1 MSVIKVPE
9 IKAPTPNRNRNA
21 FDLSQRHLFTAHAG
35 MLLPV
40 LSLDLL
46 PDDHVEINASDFM
59 RTLPMNT
66 AAFASM
72 RGVYE
77 FFYVPYHQLWRPF
90 DQFITGMKDYNSS
103 VIQHVYEN
111 ASPTSIPSFSLKNFY
126 NVLNSSEDNE
136 FVDYLGY
143 NRTAGSY
150 RLLDLL
156 GYSRL
161 YNSSLRTYVDEK
173 GTTPDTLL
181 NGLDFKCNLF
191 RILAYNK
198 IYYDYY
204 RNSTYE
210 SMDCDL
216 FNIDDAGSSG
226 FTDDFLKRLFE
237 LRYRNCQNDYFTNV
251 RPSILFSDGLSGSVL
266 LNRLDPFSGDYT
278 VSPNDNAVS
287 FVIDDPQSSSSG
299 NSFSVQSLR
308 AAFALDKLAS
318 TSMRAGK
325 TFYEQMAAHYGVKI
339 NDGRDGRVTYIGG
352 FDSDIQVSDV
362 TQVSGSSANSDASL
376 AGHLGKIAGKGTGS
390 GSGRVVFDAKEHG
403 VLMCIYS
410 LVPQLQYDC
419 TRIDPMVQKLNRFDF
434 FTPEFENLGLQP
446 LCIDNV
452 TTINTKQGSVVG
464 YQPRYSEYKTAL
476 DINHGQFANK
486 DSLSY
491 WSVGRFRKQG
501 GFKKFDI
508 TMLKINPNMLDS
520 IFPVDYNGKEN
531 TDCVFGGCNFNIV
544 KVSSMSVDGMPRV

>member
-1 MSVIKVPE
+1 MSVVNVPK
-9 IKAPTPNRNRNA
+9 IKAPLPNRNRNA

-77 FFYVPYHQLWRPF
+77 FFFVPYHQLWRIF
-90 DQFITGMKDYNSS
+90 DQFITGMSDYTSS
-103 VIQHVYEN
+103 ALTFNNRHDAPNTTPYFKLDELYKFIATQDGSKVVDDLG
-111 ASPTSIPSFSLKNFY
+111 FSR
-126 NVLNSSEDNE
+126 VT
-136 FVDYLGY
+136 G
-143 NRTAGSY
+143 AY
-150 RLLDLL
+150 RLLDLF

-161 YNSSLRTYVDEK
+161 KDSNNKDITSYIPTYNLTNTVTAS
-173 GTTPDTLL
+173 
-181 NGLDFKCNLF
+181 CNPF

-198 IYYDYY
+198 IYNDYY

-210 SMDCDL
+210 RSDVNSFNLDSANPLLLSSSSVFDL
-216 FNIDDAGSSG
+216 LQ
-226 FTDDFLKRLFE
+226 LK
-237 LRYRNCQNDYFTNV
+237 YRNCQDDFFTNV
-251 RPSILFSDGLSGSVL
+251 RPSMLFSTPDISNLVYHNFGSDTRVE
-266 LNRLDPFSGDYT
+266 LDSINSS
-278 VSPNDNAVS
+278 VSIAPGQDENINVAS
-287 FVIDDPQSSSSG
+287 I
-299 NSFSVQSLR
+299 R

-318 TSMRAGK
+318 TTMRAGK
-325 TFYEQMAAHYGVKI
+325 TFYEQMSAHYGVKI
-339 NDGRDGRVTYIGG
+339 KEGRDGRVTYIGG
-352 FDSDIQVSDV
+352 FDSDLQVSDV
-362 TQVSGSSANSDASL
+362 TQVSGSSANSDAGL

-390 GSGRVVFDAKEHG
+390 GSGRVVFDANEHG

-419 TRIDPMVQKLNRFDF
+419 TRIDPMVRKISRFDY

-446 LCIDNV
+446 LNAEDISTLV
-452 TTINTKQGSVVG
+452 ASPGKVIG

-476 DINHGQFANK
+476 DINHGQFSNDDA
-486 DSLSY
+486 LSY
-491 WSVGRFRKQG
+491 WSVGRLRKSKG
-501 GFKKFDI
+501 ISKFGVS
-508 TMLKINPNMLDS
+508 MLKLNPNMLDS
-520 IFPVDYNGKEN
+520 IFPVNYNGNEN

-544 KVSSMSVDGMPRV
+544 KVSSMSVDGLPHV

>member
-90 DQFITGMKDYNSS
+90 DQFITGMKDYTSSALYSVNSGS
-103 VIQHVYEN
+103 
-111 ASPTSIPSFSLKNFY
+111 APSFVPYFNLKSLYDFFAT
-126 NVLNSSEDNE
+126 SSNGHDKAL
-136 FVDYLGY
+136 DTLGYPRYLG
-143 NRTAGSY
+143 AL
-150 RLLDLL
+150 RLLDLF

-161 YNSSLRTYVDEK
+161 FDSSSHGLSQPGSPDKFINSVD
-173 GTTPDTLL
+173 
-181 NGLDFKCNLF
+181 FSCNPF

-210 SMDCDL
+210 SFDVGL
-216 FNIDDAGSSG
+216 FNLDNRGSSVLS
-226 FTDDFLKRLFE
+226 TDDVVKLLQ
-237 LRYRNCQNDYFTNV
+237 LRYRNAQTDYFTNV
-251 RPSILFSDGLSGSVL
+251 RPSLLFSEGDIVL
-266 LNRLDPFSGDYT
+266 YSSFFNTGKDTQIEANDFNTTIVPNA
-278 VSPNDNAVS
+278 NDNL
-287 FVIDDPQSSSSG
+287 
-299 NSFSVQSLR
+299 SVQSIR

-352 FDSDIQVSDV
+352 FDSDLQVSDV
-362 TQVSGSSANSDASL
+362 TQVSGSSANSDSSL

-419 TRIDPMVQKLNRFDF
+419 TRIDPMVQKINRFDF

-446 LCIDNV
+446 LSVENV
-452 TTINTKQGSVVG
+452 STIAKTPGKVLG

-476 DINHGQFANK
+476 DINHGQFCYK
-486 DSLSY
+486 DALSY
-491 WSVGRFRKQG
+491 WSVGRLRKQVG
-501 GFKKFDI
+501 LDGL
-508 TMLKINPNMLDS
+508 TLSLLKINPNMLDS

>member
-1 MSVIKVPE
+1 MSVVNVPK

-40 LSLDLL
+40 LSLDLI

-66 AAFASM
+66 AAFTSM

-77 FFYVPYHQLWRPF
+77 FFFVPYHQLWRPF
-90 DQFITGMKDYNSS
+90 DQFITGMKDYTSS
-103 VIQHVYEN
+103 ALYGIHSGSTPKCVPYFNLKKLYEFLDSEKAEQPVDVLGFSQRLG
-111 ASPTSIPSFSLKNFY
+111 AS
-126 NVLNSSEDNE
+126 
-136 FVDYLGY
+136 
-143 NRTAGSY
+143 

-161 YNSSLRTYVDEK
+161 WNSSHEDICSPGAPDKFLNAVD
-173 GTTPDTLL
+173 
-181 NGLDFKCNLF
+181 FSCNPF

-198 IYYDYY
+198 IYQDYY
-204 RNSTYE
+204 RNKNYE
-210 SMDCDL
+210 NVDVDL
-216 FNIDDAGSSG
+216 FNIDGKTSG
-226 FTDDFLKRLFE
+226 VLDTDYVFKLLQ
-237 LRYRNCQNDYFTNV
+237 LRYRNAQTDYFTNV
-251 RPSILFSDGLSGSVL
+251 RPSMLFTTG
-266 LNRLDPFSGDYT
+266 DPFSTDYAHIFNSKDVN
-278 VSPNDNAVS
+278 VSVDSDFVS
-287 FVIDDPQSSSSG
+287 VGTDESET
-299 NSFSVQSLR
+299 FSVQSLR

-325 TFYEQMAAHYGVKI
+325 TFYEQIAAHYGVKI
-339 NDGRDGRVTYIGG
+339 SDGRDGRVTYIGG
-352 FDSDIQVSDV
+352 FDSDLQISDV

-376 AGHLGKIAGKGTGS
+376 AGHLGKIAGKGTAS
-390 GSGRVVFDAKEHG
+390 GNGRVVFDANEHG

-419 TRIDPMVQKLNRFDF
+419 TRIDPMVQKFNRFDF

-446 LCIDNV
+446 LSAENV
-452 TTINTKQGSVVG
+452 STICKTPGKVLG

-476 DINHGQFANK
+476 DINHGQFCYDDA
-486 DSLSY
+486 LSY
-491 WSVGRFRKQG
+491 WSVGRLRKERG
-501 GFKKFDI
+501 LDGLKLYMF
-508 TMLKINPNMLDS
+508 KINPNMLDS
-520 IFPVDYNGKEN
+520 IFAVNYNGDEI

>member
-90 DQFITGMKDYNSS
+90 DQFITGMKDYTSSALYSVNSGS
-103 VIQHVYEN
+103 
-111 ASPTSIPSFSLKNFY
+111 APSFVPYFNLKSLYDFFAT
-126 NVLNSSEDNE
+126 SSNGHDKAL
-136 FVDYLGY
+136 DILGYPRYLG
-143 NRTAGSY
+143 AL
-150 RLLDLL
+150 RLLDLF

-161 YNSSLRTYVDEK
+161 FDSSSHGLSQPGSPDKFINSVD
-173 GTTPDTLL
+173 
-181 NGLDFKCNLF
+181 FSCNPF

-210 SMDCDL
+210 SFDVGL
-216 FNIDDAGSSG
+216 FNLDNRGSSVLS
-226 FTDDFLKRLFE
+226 TDDVVKLLQ
-237 LRYRNCQNDYFTNV
+237 LRYRNAQTDYFTNV
-251 RPSILFSDGLSGSVL
+251 RPSLLFSE
-266 LNRLDPFSGDYT
+266 GDI
-278 VSPNDNAVS
+278 VSYSSFFNTGKDTQIEANDFNTTIVPNANDNL
-287 FVIDDPQSSSSG
+287 
-299 NSFSVQSLR
+299 SVQSIR

-352 FDSDIQVSDV
+352 FDSDLQVSDV
-362 TQVSGSSANSDASL
+362 TQVSGSSANSDSSL

-419 TRIDPMVQKLNRFDF
+419 TRIDPMVQKINRFDF

-446 LCIDNV
+446 LSVENV
-452 TTINTKQGSVVG
+452 STIAKTPGKVLG

-476 DINHGQFANK
+476 DINHGQFCYK
-486 DSLSY
+486 DALSY
-491 WSVGRFRKQG
+491 WSVGRLRKQVG
-501 GFKKFDI
+501 LDGL
-508 TMLKINPNMLDS
+508 TLSLLKINPNMLDS

>member
-1 MSVIKVPE
+1 MSVVNVPK
-9 IKAPTPNRNRNA
+9 IKAPLPNRNRNA

-90 DQFITGMKDYNSS
+90 DQFITGMKDYTSSALYSVNSGSAPSS
-103 VIQHVYEN
+103 VPYFN
-111 ASPTSIPSFSLKNFY
+111 LKSLYDFFATSSNGHDKALDTLGYPR
-126 NVLNSSEDNE
+126 
-136 FVDYLGY
+136 YLG
-143 NRTAGSY
+143 AL
-150 RLLDLL
+150 RLLDLF

-161 YNSSLRTYVDEK
+161 FDSSSHGLSQSGSPDKFINSVD
-173 GTTPDTLL
+173 
-181 NGLDFKCNLF
+181 FSCNPF

-210 SMDCDL
+210 NFDVGL
-216 FNIDDAGSSG
+216 FNLDNRGSSVLS
-226 FTDDFLKRLFE
+226 TDDVVNLLQ
-237 LRYRNCQNDYFTNV
+237 LRYRNAQTDYFTNV
-251 RPSILFSDGLSGSVL
+251 RPSMLFTDVLGGPGYFKSISNSDNFYYEFPSDG
-266 LNRLDPFSGDYT
+266 
-278 VSPNDNAVS
+278 NDVDFANT
-287 FVIDDPQSSSSG
+287 DNQG
-299 NSFSVQSLR
+299 TFSVQSIR

-352 FDSDIQVSDV
+352 FDSDLQVSDV

-376 AGHLGKIAGKGTGS
+376 AGHLGKVAGKGTGS
-390 GSGRVVFDAKEHG
+390 GSGRFVFDAKEHG

-419 TRIDPMVQKLNRFDF
+419 TRIDPMVQKINRFDY

-446 LCIDNV
+446 LCVENV
-452 TTINTKQGSVVG
+452 STIAKTPGKVLG

-476 DINHGQFANK
+476 DINHGQFCYK
-486 DSLSY
+486 DALSY
-491 WSVGRFRKQG
+491 WSVGRLRKQVG
-501 GFKKFDI
+501 LDGL
-508 TMLKINPNMLDS
+508 TLSLLKINPNMLDS

>member
-1 MSVIKVPE
+1 MSVVNVPK

-40 LSLDLL
+40 LSLDLI

-66 AAFASM
+66 AAFTSM

-77 FFYVPYHQLWRPF
+77 FFFVPYHQLWRPF
-90 DQFITGMKDYNSS
+90 DQFITGMKDYTSS
-103 VIQHVYEN
+103 ALYGIHSGSTPKCVPNFNLKKLYE
-111 ASPTSIPSFSLKNFY
+111 FLD
-126 NVLNSSEDNE
+126 SEKAE
-136 FVDYLGY
+136 EAVDVLGY
-143 NRTAGSY
+143 RQRLGAC

-161 YNSSLRTYVDEK
+161 YNSAREDIVAPGSPDHFLNAVD
-173 GTTPDTLL
+173 
-181 NGLDFKCNLF
+181 FSCNPF

-198 IYYDYY
+198 IYQDYY
-204 RNSTYE
+204 RNKNYE
-210 SMDCDL
+210 NVDVDL
-216 FNIDDAGSSG
+216 FNIDSLSSG
-226 FTDDFLKRLFE
+226 ILDSDYVFKLLQ
-237 LRYRNCQNDYFTNV
+237 LRYRNAQTDYFTNV
-251 RPSILFSDGLSGSVL
+251 RPSMLFTTG
-266 LNRLDPFSGDYT
+266 DPFSTDYAHIFNSKE
-278 VSPNDNAVS
+278 VSVSVDSDNVS
-287 FVIDDPQSSSSG
+287 VSYDE
-299 NSFSVQSLR
+299 NETFSVQSLR

-325 TFYEQMAAHYGVKI
+325 TFYEQIAAHYGVKI
-339 NDGRDGRVTYIGG
+339 SDGRDGRVTYIGG
-352 FDSDIQVSDV
+352 FDSDLQISDV
-362 TQVSGSSANSDASL
+362 TQVSGSSANTDSSL
-376 AGHLGKIAGKGTGS
+376 AGHLGKIAGKGTAS
-390 GSGRVVFDAKEHG
+390 GNGRVVFDANEHG

-419 TRIDPMVQKLNRFDF
+419 TRVDPMVQKFNRFDF

-446 LCIDNV
+446 LAAENV
-452 TTINTKQGSVVG
+452 STICKTPGKVLG

-476 DINHGQFANK
+476 DINHGQFCYDDA
-486 DSLSY
+486 LSY
-491 WSVGRFRKQG
+491 WSVGRLRKEHG
-501 GFKKFDI
+501 LDGLKLSMF
-508 TMLKINPNMLDS
+508 KINPNMLDS
-520 IFPVDYNGKEN
+520 IFPVNYNGFEN

>member
-90 DQFITGMKDYNSS
+90 DQFITGMKDYTSSALYSVNSGS
-103 VIQHVYEN
+103 
-111 ASPTSIPSFSLKNFY
+111 APSFVPYFNLKSLYDFFAT
-126 NVLNSSEDNE
+126 SSNGHDKAL
-136 FVDYLGY
+136 DTLGYPRYLG
-143 NRTAGSY
+143 AL
-150 RLLDLL
+150 RLLDLF

-161 YNSSLRTYVDEK
+161 FDSSSHGLSQPGSPDKFINSVD
-173 GTTPDTLL
+173 
-181 NGLDFKCNLF
+181 FSCNPF

-210 SMDCDL
+210 SFDVGL
-216 FNIDDAGSSG
+216 FNLDNRGSSVLS
-226 FTDDFLKRLFE
+226 TDDVVKLLQ
-237 LRYRNCQNDYFTNV
+237 LRYRNAQTDYFTNV
-251 RPSILFSDGLSGSVL
+251 RPSLLFSE
-266 LNRLDPFSGDYT
+266 GDI
-278 VSPNDNAVS
+278 VSYSSFFNTGKDTQIEANDFNTTIVPNANDNL
-287 FVIDDPQSSSSG
+287 
-299 NSFSVQSLR
+299 SVQSIR

-352 FDSDIQVSDV
+352 FDSDLQVSDV
-362 TQVSGSSANSDASL
+362 TQVSGSSANSDSSL

-419 TRIDPMVQKLNRFDF
+419 TRIDPMVQKINRFDF

-446 LCIDNV
+446 LSVENV
-452 TTINTKQGSVVG
+452 STIAKTPGKVLG

-476 DINHGQFANK
+476 DINHGQFCYK
-486 DSLSY
+486 DALSY
-491 WSVGRFRKQG
+491 WSVGRLRKQVG
-501 GFKKFDI
+501 LDGL
-508 TMLKINPNMLDS
+508 TLSLLKINPNMLDS

>member
-1 MSVIKVPE
+1 MSVVNVPK

-40 LSLDLL
+40 LSLDLI

-66 AAFASM
+66 AAFTSM

-77 FFYVPYHQLWRPF
+77 FFFVPYHQLWRPF
-90 DQFITGMKDYNSS
+90 DQFITGMKDYTSS
-103 VIQHVYEN
+103 ALYGIHSGSTPKCVPHFNLKKLYE
-111 ASPTSIPSFSLKNFY
+111 FLD
-126 NVLNSSEDNE
+126 EDQSADMG
-136 FVDYLGY
+136 VDVLGY
-143 NRTAGSY
+143 KQRFGAL

-161 YNSSLRTYVDEK
+161 FDSSYKDILPPGHPEKFLNTVD
-173 GTTPDTLL
+173 
-181 NGLDFKCNLF
+181 FSCNPF

-198 IYYDYY
+198 IYQDYY
-204 RNSTYE
+204 RNKNYE
-210 SMDCDL
+210 NVNVDL
-216 FNIDDAGSSG
+216 FNIDGKTSG
-226 FTDDFLKRLFE
+226 VLDTDYIFKLLQ
-237 LRYRNCQNDYFTNV
+237 LRYRNAQTDYFTNV
-251 RPSILFSDGLSGSVL
+251 RPSMLFTDGIDYSSDYAHIFNDYEPPVA
-266 LNRLDPFSGDYT
+266 LDGDST
-278 VSPNDNAVS
+278 SIVADET
-287 FVIDDPQSSSSG
+287 

-318 TSMRAGK
+318 VSMRAGK
-325 TFYEQMAAHYGVKI
+325 TFYEQIAAHYGVKI
-339 NDGRDGRVTYIGG
+339 SDGRDGRVTYIGG
-352 FDSDIQVSDV
+352 FDSDLQISDV

-376 AGHLGKIAGKGTGS
+376 AGHLGKIAGKGTAS
-390 GSGRVVFDAKEHG
+390 GNGRVVFDANEHG

-419 TRIDPMVQKLNRFDF
+419 TRIDPMNKKFQRFDF

-446 LCIDNV
+446 LCSENV
-452 TTINTKQGSVVG
+452 STICKEPGKVLG

-476 DINHGQFANK
+476 DINHGQFCYK
-486 DSLSY
+486 DALSY
-491 WSVGRFRKQG
+491 WSVGRLRKEHG
-501 GFKKFDI
+501 LDGLKLSMF
-508 TMLKINPNMLDS
+508 KINPNMLDS
-520 IFPVDYNGKEN
+520 IFPVNYNGKEN

>member
-9 IKAPTPNRNRNA
+9 IKAPSPNRNRNA

-90 DQFITGMKDYNSS
+90 DQFITGMKDYSS
-103 VIQHVYEN
+103 ATIQHVYNN
-111 ASPTSIPSFSLKNFY
+111 ASPTSIPSFSLKDFY
-126 NVLNSSEDNE
+126 SYLASSEDKE

-143 NRTAGSY
+143 DRAAGSY

-173 GTTPDTLL
+173 GTTPDSLL

-210 SMDCDL
+210 NFDCRL
-216 FNIDDAGSSG
+216 FNIDDAGSSS
-226 FTDDFLKRLFE
+226 FTNDYLKGLFE
-237 LRYRNCQNDYFTNV
+237 LRYRNCQNDYFANV
-251 RPSILFSDGLSGSVL
+251 RPSMLFTDVLGGPGYFKSISNSDNFYYEFPSG
-266 LNRLDPFSGDYT
+266 G
-278 VSPNDNAVS
+278 NDVDFANT
-287 FVIDDPQSSSSG
+287 DNQG
-299 NSFSVQSLR
+299 TFSVQSIR

-508 TMLKINPNMLDS
+508 SMLKINPNMLDS

-544 KVSSMSVDGMPRV
+544 KVSSMSVDGLPRV

>member
-90 DQFITGMKDYNSS
+90 DQFITGMKDFNSS
-103 VIQHVYEN
+103 SIQHTYKSS
-111 ASPTSIPSFSLKNFY
+111 SPISIPSFSLKDFY
-126 NVLNSSEDNE
+126 IFLSGSENKDT
-136 FVDYLGY
+136 FDSLGY
-143 NRTAGSY
+143 NSSAGTY

-156 GYSRL
+156 GYSRSF
-161 YNSSLRTYVDEK
+161 NTSLRTYVDEK
-173 GTTPDTLL
+173 GTTPDSLF

-210 SMDCDL
+210 AMDCTK
-216 FNIDDAGSSG
+216 FNIDDAGSSA
-226 FTDDFLKRLFE
+226 FTNDFLKGLFE

-251 RPSILFSDGLSGSVL
+251 RPSMLFSDPAFNTLTPDRLS
-266 LNRLDPFSGDYT
+266 FSKDNSIDIFDDFT
-278 VSPNDNAVS
+278 HFVNENDNPV
-287 FVIDDPQSSSSG
+287 
-299 NSFSVQSLR
+299 FSVQTIR

-325 TFYEQMAAHYGVKI
+325 TFYEQMSAHYGVKI
-339 NDGRDGRVTYIGG
+339 SDGRDGRVTYIGG
-352 FDSDIQVSDV
+352 FDSDVQVSDV

-419 TRIDPMVQKLNRFDF
+419 TRIDPMVQKLCRFDY

>member
-90 DQFITGMKDYNSS
+90 DQFITGMKDYTSSALYSVNSGS
-103 VIQHVYEN
+103 
-111 ASPTSIPSFSLKNFY
+111 APSFVPYFNLKSLYDFFAT
-126 NVLNSSEDNE
+126 SSNGHDKAL
-136 FVDYLGY
+136 DTLGYPRYLG
-143 NRTAGSY
+143 AL
-150 RLLDLL
+150 RLLDLF

-161 YNSSLRTYVDEK
+161 FDSSSHGLSQPGSPDKFINSVD
-173 GTTPDTLL
+173 
-181 NGLDFKCNLF
+181 FSCNPF

-210 SMDCDL
+210 SFDVGL
-216 FNIDDAGSSG
+216 FNLDNRGSSVLS
-226 FTDDFLKRLFE
+226 TDDVVKLLQ
-237 LRYRNCQNDYFTNV
+237 LRYRNAQTDYFTNV
-251 RPSILFSDGLSGSVL
+251 RPSLLFSE
-266 LNRLDPFSGDYT
+266 GDI
-278 VSPNDNAVS
+278 VSYSSFFNTGIDTQIEANDFNTTIVPNANDNL
-287 FVIDDPQSSSSG
+287 
-299 NSFSVQSLR
+299 SVQSIR

-352 FDSDIQVSDV
+352 FDSDLQVSDV
-362 TQVSGSSANSDASL
+362 TQVSGSSANSDSSL

-419 TRIDPMVQKLNRFDF
+419 TRIDPMVQKINRFDF

-446 LCIDNV
+446 LSVENV
-452 TTINTKQGSVVG
+452 STIAKTPGKVLG

-476 DINHGQFANK
+476 DINHGQFCYK
-486 DSLSY
+486 DALSY
-491 WSVGRFRKQG
+491 WSVGRFRKQVG
-501 GFKKFDI
+501 LDGL
-508 TMLKINPNMLDS
+508 TLSLLKINPNMLDS

>member
-90 DQFITGMKDYNSS
+90 DQFITGMKDYTSSALYSVNSGS
-103 VIQHVYEN
+103 
-111 ASPTSIPSFSLKNFY
+111 APSFVPYFNLKSLYDFFAT
-126 NVLNSSEDNE
+126 SSNGHDKAL
-136 FVDYLGY
+136 DTLGYPRYLG
-143 NRTAGSY
+143 AL
-150 RLLDLL
+150 RLLDLF

-161 YNSSLRTYVDEK
+161 FDSSSHGLSQPGSPDKFINSVD
-173 GTTPDTLL
+173 
-181 NGLDFKCNLF
+181 FSCNPF

-210 SMDCDL
+210 SFDVGL
-216 FNIDDAGSSG
+216 FNLDNRGSSVLS
-226 FTDDFLKRLFE
+226 TDDVVKLLQ
-237 LRYRNCQNDYFTNV
+237 LRYRNAQTDYFTNV
-251 RPSILFSDGLSGSVL
+251 RPSLLFSE
-266 LNRLDPFSGDYT
+266 GDI
-278 VSPNDNAVS
+278 VSYSSFFNTGKDTQIEANDFNTTIVPNANDNL
-287 FVIDDPQSSSSG
+287 
-299 NSFSVQSLR
+299 SVQSLR

-352 FDSDIQVSDV
+352 FDSDLQVSDV
-362 TQVSGSSANSDASL
+362 TQVSGSSANSDSSL

-419 TRIDPMVQKLNRFDF
+419 TRIDPMVQKINRFDF

-446 LCIDNV
+446 LSVENV
-452 TTINTKQGSVVG
+452 STIAKTPGKVLG

-476 DINHGQFANK
+476 DINHGQFCYK
-486 DSLSY
+486 DALSY
-491 WSVGRFRKQG
+491 WSVGRLRKQVG
-501 GFKKFDI
+501 LDGL
-508 TMLKINPNMLDS
+508 TLSLLKINPNMLDS

>member
-90 DQFITGMKDYNSS
+90 DQFITGMKDYTSSALYSVNSGS
-103 VIQHVYEN
+103 
-111 ASPTSIPSFSLKNFY
+111 APSFVPYFNLKSLYDFFAT
-126 NVLNSSEDNE
+126 SSNGHDKAL
-136 FVDYLGY
+136 DTLGYPRYLG
-143 NRTAGSY
+143 AL
-150 RLLDLL
+150 RLLDLF

-161 YNSSLRTYVDEK
+161 FDSSSHGLSQPGSPDKFINSVD
-173 GTTPDTLL
+173 
-181 NGLDFKCNLF
+181 FSCNPF

-210 SMDCDL
+210 NFDVGL
-216 FNIDDAGSSG
+216 FNLDNRGSSVLS
-226 FTDDFLKRLFE
+226 TDDVVKLLQ
-237 LRYRNCQNDYFTNV
+237 LRYRNAQTDYFTNV
-251 RPSILFSDGLSGSVL
+251 RPSLLFSE
-266 LNRLDPFSGDYT
+266 GDI
-278 VSPNDNAVS
+278 VSYSSFFNTGNDTQIEANDFNTTIVPHANDNL
-287 FVIDDPQSSSSG
+287 
-299 NSFSVQSLR
+299 SVQSIR

-352 FDSDIQVSDV
+352 FDSDLQVSDV
-362 TQVSGSSANSDASL
+362 TQVSGSSANSDSSL

-419 TRIDPMVQKLNRFDF
+419 TRIDPMVQKINRFDF

-446 LCIDNV
+446 LSVENV
-452 TTINTKQGSVVG
+452 STIAKTPGKVLG

-476 DINHGQFANK
+476 DINHGQFCYK
-486 DSLSY
+486 DALSY
-491 WSVGRFRKQG
+491 WSVGRFRKQVG
-501 GFKKFDI
+501 LDGL
-508 TMLKINPNMLDS
+508 TLSLLKINPNMLDS

>member
-1 MSVIKVPE
+1 MSVVNVPK

-40 LSLDLL
+40 LSLDLI

-66 AAFASM
+66 AAFTSM

-77 FFYVPYHQLWRPF
+77 FFFVPYHQLWRPF
-90 DQFITGMKDYNSS
+90 DQFITGMKDYTSS
-103 VIQHVYEN
+103 ALYGIHSGSTPKCVPNFNLKKLYEFLDSEKAEQPVDVLGFSQRLG
-111 ASPTSIPSFSLKNFY
+111 AS
-126 NVLNSSEDNE
+126 
-136 FVDYLGY
+136 
-143 NRTAGSY
+143 

-161 YNSSLRTYVDEK
+161 WNSSHEDICAPGAPDKFLNAVD
-173 GTTPDTLL
+173 
-181 NGLDFKCNLF
+181 FSCNPF

-198 IYYDYY
+198 IYQDYY
-204 RNSTYE
+204 RNKNYE
-210 SMDCDL
+210 NVDVDL
-216 FNIDDAGSSG
+216 FNIDSSSSG
-226 FTDDFLKRLFE
+226 VLDTDYIFKLLQ
-237 LRYRNCQNDYFTNV
+237 LRYRNAQTDYFTNV
-251 RPSILFSDGLSGSVL
+251 RPSMLFTDG
-266 LNRLDPFSGDYT
+266 
-278 VSPNDNAVS
+278 VS
-287 FVIDDPQSSSSG
+287 FSTDYAHIFNSKDVNVSVSSDSVDVGYNESEV
-299 NSFSVQSLR
+299 FSVQSLR

-325 TFYEQMAAHYGVKI
+325 TFYEQIAAHYGVKI
-339 NDGRDGRVTYIGG
+339 SDGRDGRVTYIGG
-352 FDSDIQVSDV
+352 FDSDLQISDV

-376 AGHLGKIAGKGTGS
+376 AGHLGKIAGKGTAS
-390 GSGRVVFDAKEHG
+390 GNGRVVFDANEHG

-419 TRIDPMVQKLNRFDF
+419 TRIDPMVQKFNRFDF

-446 LCIDNV
+446 LSAENV
-452 TTINTKQGSVVG
+452 STICKTPGKVLG

-476 DINHGQFANK
+476 DINHGQFCYDDA
-486 DSLSY
+486 LSY
-491 WSVGRFRKQG
+491 WSVGRLRKERG
-501 GFKKFDI
+501 LDGLKLYMF
-508 TMLKINPNMLDS
+508 KINPNMLDS
-520 IFPVDYNGKEN
+520 IFAVNYNGEEI

>member
-9 IKAPTPNRNRNA
+9 IKAPSPNRNRNA

-90 DQFITGMKDYNSS
+90 DQFITGMKDYTSSALYSVNSGS
-103 VIQHVYEN
+103 
-111 ASPTSIPSFSLKNFY
+111 APSFVPYFNLKSLYDFFAT
-126 NVLNSSEDNE
+126 SSNGHDKAL
-136 FVDYLGY
+136 DTLGYPRYLG
-143 NRTAGSY
+143 AL
-150 RLLDLL
+150 RLLDLF

-161 YNSSLRTYVDEK
+161 FDSSSHGLSQPGSPDKFINSVD
-173 GTTPDTLL
+173 
-181 NGLDFKCNLF
+181 FSCNPF

-210 SMDCDL
+210 SFDVGL
-216 FNIDDAGSSG
+216 FNLDNRGSSVLS
-226 FTDDFLKRLFE
+226 TDDVVKLLQ
-237 LRYRNCQNDYFTNV
+237 LRYRNAQTDYFTNV
-251 RPSILFSDGLSGSVL
+251 RPSLLFSE
-266 LNRLDPFSGDYT
+266 GDI
-278 VSPNDNAVS
+278 VSYSSFFNTGKDTQIEANDFNTTIVPNANDNL
-287 FVIDDPQSSSSG
+287 
-299 NSFSVQSLR
+299 SVQSIR

-352 FDSDIQVSDV
+352 FDSDLQVSDV
-362 TQVSGSSANSDASL
+362 TQVSGSSANSDAGL

-419 TRIDPMVQKLNRFDF
+419 TRIDPMVQKINRFDF

-446 LCIDNV
+446 LSVENV
-452 TTINTKQGSVVG
+452 STIAKTPGKVLG

-476 DINHGQFANK
+476 DINHGQFCYK
-486 DSLSY
+486 DALSY
-491 WSVGRFRKQG
+491 WSVGRLRKQVG
-501 GFKKFDI
+501 LDGL
-508 TMLKINPNMLDS
+508 TLSLLKINPNMLDS